1 MESKI
6 NYTLVGLFV
15 VGLAAGLFGFIFWLG
30 KYADNYEYDYYQVYM
45 TESVAGLSPDASV
58 KYQGVEVGI
67 VEKIGLKPENPEL
80 VRLLLKIKRGTP
92 IKVDTT
98 ATLKSFGLTGLAY
111 LELEGGKQDAPLL
124 KPTED
129 DEIPTIPARPSP
141 FTRAYDSMT
150 FLAEKSILALDK
162 FNRLLSDKNIHA
174 VAEILHE
181 TKQITLEVKKQLNGL
196 QPLIKNGIIM
206 EQRVTRAFKKVEL
219 ASVSVKKMAD
229 NLDKNTTGLSQT
241 MSTDL
246 RQSLQSFNQLLLDL
260 SVLAGNMQKM
270 TQTFENSPSD
280 LIFKRSQLKP
290 GPGEEGYH
298 DN

>member
-15 VGLAAGLFGFIFWLG
+15 VGLAAGLFAFIFWLG

-45 TESVAGLSPDASV
+45 DESVAGLSPDASV
-58 KYQGVEVGI
+58 KYKGVEIGI

-92 IKVDTT
+92 IKIDTT

-129 DEIPTIPARPSP
+129 NEIPIIPARPSP

-150 FLAEKSILALDK
+150 YLAEKSIQALDK
-162 FNRLLSDKNIHA
+162 FNQLLSDKNISA
-174 VAEILHE
+174 VAEILHQ
-181 TKQITLEVKKQLNGL
+181 TKQLTLDVRKQLKGL

-206 EQRVTRAFKKVEL
+206 EHRVTKAFKKVEL
-219 ASVSVKKMAD
+219 ASISVQKMAD
-229 NLDKNTTGLSQT
+229 NLNNNTTSLSR
-241 MSTDL
+241 SVGTDL
-246 RQSLQSFNQLLLDL
+246 RQSLQSFNQLLLEL
-260 SVLAGNMQKM
+260 SILAGNMQKM
-270 TQTFENSPSD
+270 TQTFETSPSD
-280 LIFKRSQLKP
+280 LIFKRSHLKP
-290 GPGEEGYH
+290 GPGEEGYN
-298 DN
+298 DD

>member
-15 VGLAAGLFGFIFWLG
+15 VSLAAGLFAFIFWLG
-30 KYADNYEYDYYQVYM
+30 KYGDNYEYDYYQVYM
-45 TESVAGLSPDASV
+45 EESVAGLSPDASV
-58 KYQGVEVGI
+58 KYKGVEVGI

-111 LELEGGKQDAPLL
+111 LELEGGKQNAPLL
-124 KPTED
+124 KPTKE
-129 DEIPTIPARPSP
+129 DEIPIIPARPSP

-150 FLAEKSILALDK
+150 YLAEKSIEALDK
-162 FNRLLSDKNIHA
+162 FNQLLSDKNIHA
-174 VAEILHE
+174 VTEILHQ
-181 TKQITLEVKKQLNGL
+181 TKQITQEVRKQLKGL
-196 QPLIKNGIIM
+196 QPLIRKGIIM
-206 EQRVTRAFKKVEL
+206 EHRVTKAFEKVEK
-219 ASVSVKKMAD
+219 ASVSVQKMAD
-229 NLDKNTTGLSQT
+229 NLDKNTTGLSQ
-241 MSTDL
+241 SVSADL
-246 RQSLQSFNQLLLDL
+246 RQSLQSFNQLLLQL
-260 SVLAGNMQKM
+260 STLTGEMQKM

-280 LIFKRSQLKP
+280 LIFKRTQLKP

>member
-58 KYQGVEVGI
+58 KYKGVEVGI

>member
-15 VGLAAGLFGFIFWLG
+15 VGLAAGLFAFIFWLG

-45 TESVAGLSPDASV
+45 DESVAGLSPDASV
-58 KYQGVEVGI
+58 KYKGVEVGI

-92 IKVDTT
+92 IKIDTT

-129 DEIPTIPARPSP
+129 NEIPIIPARPSP

-150 FLAEKSILALDK
+150 YLAEKSIQALDK
-162 FNRLLSDKNIHA
+162 FNQLLSDKNISA
-174 VAEILHE
+174 VAEILHQ
-181 TKQITLEVKKQLNGL
+181 TKQLTLDVRKQLKGL
-196 QPLIKNGIIM
+196 QPLIKDGIIM
-206 EQRVTRAFKKVEL
+206 EHRVTKAFKKVEL
-219 ASVSVKKMAD
+219 ASISVQKMAD
-229 NLDKNTTGLSQT
+229 NLNNNTTSLSR
-241 MSTDL
+241 SVGTDL
-246 RQSLQSFNQLLLDL
+246 RQSLQSFNQLLLEL
-260 SVLAGNMQKM
+260 SILAGNMQKM
-270 TQTFENSPSD
+270 TQTFETSPSD
-280 LIFKRSQLKP
+280 LIFKRSRLKP
-290 GPGEEGYH
+290 GPGEEGYN
-298 DN
+298 DD

>member
-15 VGLAAGLFGFIFWLG
+15 VGLAAGLFGFIYWLG
-30 KYADNYEYDYYQVYM
+30 KYADNYEYDYFQVYM

-58 KYQGVEVGI
+58 KYKGVEVGI

-124 KPTED
+124 KPTD
-129 DEIPTIPARPSP
+129 DEEIPIIPARPSP

-150 FLAEKSILALDK
+150 FLAEKSIQALDK
-162 FNRLLSDKNIHA
+162 FNQLLSDKNINA
-174 VAEILHE
+174 VAEILHQ
-181 TKQITLEVKKQLNGL
+181 TKQLTQEVRKQLKGL
-196 QPLIKNGIIM
+196 QPLIRNGIVM
-206 EQRVTRAFKKVEL
+206 ENRVSKAFEKVER
-219 ASVSVKKMAD
+219 ASVSVQKMAD

-241 MSTDL
+241 VSTDL

-260 SVLAGNMQKM
+260 SILAGNMQKM